1 MKTLTMGM
9 TGFVLGVGAARLLER
24 RGGARRRAEV
34 VQRSQRLAHE
44 AADFAGKSSRDL
56 KNRSRGLWHALFAW
70 RGPVEDEVLIERV
83 RSRLG
88 RVCSHPGA
96 IEVFACDSR
105 VELRGHVL
113 ASEHHQVVREVE
125 RVPGA
130 LAVDDQLE
138 VHQRS
143 ESVPALQG
151 GAGRHAPRPELLQE
165 NWAPATRLLVG
176 AAGAGLIGWG
186 TERRDLTGLGIAG
199 LGAVLLGRSVT
210 NLPVRR
216 LLGVGAGRR
225 GIAVRKSIH
234 IVGPPEEVYRFFMAA
249 ENFPRFMEHVREVR
263 VTGDGRWHWRV
274 SGPSGIEVE
283 WDAEVTRA
291 DPGRLIAWKT
301 VENASVESSGTVRFV
316 PERNG
321 TRVDVS
327 LTYNPP
333 LGALGHA
340 VAALLGG
347 DPKKQLDDD
356 LLRLK
361 SLLEQG
367 KATGHESQ
375 VTLS

>member
-1 MKTLTMGM
+1 
-9 TGFVLGVGAARLLER
+9 
-24 RGGARRRAEV
+24 
-34 VQRSQRLAHE
+34 
-44 AADFAGKSSRDL
+44 
-56 KNRSRGLWHALFAW
+56 
-70 RGPVEDEVLIERV
+70 
-83 RSRLG
+83 
-88 RVCSHPGA
+88 
-96 IEVFACDSR
+96 
-105 VELRGHVL
+105 
-113 ASEHHQVVREVE
+113 
-125 RVPGA
+125 
-130 LAVDDQLE
+130 
-138 VHQRS
+138 
-143 ESVPALQG
+143 
-151 GAGRHAPRPELLQE
+151 
-165 NWAPATRLLVG
+165 
-176 AAGAGLIGWG
+176 
-186 TERRDLTGLGIAG
+186 
-199 LGAVLLGRSVT
+199 
-210 NLPVRR
+210 
-216 LLGVGAGRR
+216 
-225 GIAVRKSIH
+225 
-234 IVGPPEEVYRFFMAA
+234 
-249 ENFPRFMEHVREVR
+249 MEHVREVR